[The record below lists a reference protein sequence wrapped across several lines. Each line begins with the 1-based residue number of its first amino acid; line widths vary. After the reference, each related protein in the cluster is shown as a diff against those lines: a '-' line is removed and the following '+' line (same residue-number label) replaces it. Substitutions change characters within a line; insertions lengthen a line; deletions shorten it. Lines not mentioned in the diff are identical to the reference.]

1 MRAMIMSDFNIVFQ
15 RISYCL
21 KKAADKP
28 FLYRKTRF
36 RFKNILKNYNN
47 LEHKYE
53 RHPGF
58 QFDVYAHYQMAYH
71 KDNAFTAGAIA
82 TCEWCERH
90 CMYEKLICEWCEH
103 CMYKELTNV
112 LCKMPEF
119 LRLLQ
124 IYHPETY
131 DEISFIAPWV
141 YLLIKSAHNL

>member
-1 MRAMIMSDFNIVFQ
+1 MREMIMADFNIVFR

-21 KKAADKP
+21 KKAANKP

-36 RFKNILKNYNN
+36 RFKDILKNYHH
-47 LEHKYE
+47 LEPMYE

-58 QFDVYAHYQMAYH
+58 QFDVYVHYQMAYH
-71 KDNAFTAGAIA
+71 EDNAHTAGVIA
-82 TCEWCERH
+82 SCC
-90 CMYEKLICEWCEH
+90 ICKH

-119 LRLLQ
+119 LRLMQ

-131 DEISFIAPWV
+131 DEMSFIEPWV
-141 YLLIKSAHNL
+141 YFLIKNVHNL